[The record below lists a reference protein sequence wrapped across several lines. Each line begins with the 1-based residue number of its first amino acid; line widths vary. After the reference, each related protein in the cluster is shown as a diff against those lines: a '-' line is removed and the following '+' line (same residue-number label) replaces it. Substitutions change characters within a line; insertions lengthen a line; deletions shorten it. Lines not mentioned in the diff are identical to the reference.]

1 MRRAIRLYR
10 ICPLRCIPIPL
21 RTSAEEMGYR
31 LMEFTQRPRW
41 SSAFANLWGSI
52 SPQGVLMNPGK
63 SITFMDYGEPVGVE
77 AEFLRKPGEELYR
90 YLNQNV
96 SPPDSEGS
104 QRMTIRYRTDQ
115 EFTKKE
121 EAFMYSPSIRRV
133 RHQPSFR
140 RQDKF
145 PNQAQTSDDST
156 GRDAWEFT
164 WRVVGT
170 DVLHQTVRFPTT
182 RPTIVVGNT
191 NDGVL
196 HEVRTT
202 DLKLMGDAYPHYTTD
217 GGVEC
222 YVVEARAR
230 EDWLPNYYAPRI
242 LYWLEKHSFYPLR
255 VEQYGQDGK
264 LAFVEVRL
272 STMFNPTLGD
282 RGYGPFFLL
291 YWDIASDIMSYNVRD
306 NHRVKQWT
314 PDEQK
319 FFFYPDF
326 MRRQWYLDTSVKS
339 QAEVSHPDQFFLRP
353 ALDEEKFPG
362 ERPIQLPDEVAAH
375 IQAQEAAGRLVFE
388 AEDAA
393 IRPESAATAVF
404 ARGGAIERQSD
415 ANGIG
420 NRGLRAKA
428 RTSRAHRAALNH
440 CNICHQSGAL
450 KCEAPAILRS
460 PVSRSK
466 TCYKVSLD
474 RYGESL
480 EDAMDFAHST
490 VIIALLVALGI
501 SQAISFA
508 LQARVLQRIHDE
520 SNETLAATRITLDA
534 AIKILQQMN
543 VKA

>member
-1 MRRAIRLYR
+1 MKIQTHLFLTILLMREERQATWMVRFWFGVTLMLVMAGVLVTSVSAAESVRAQDRTWKTVEELS
-10 ICPLRCIPIPL
+10 PQELREVDLATSTPRHPTIPYLPAEAYPY
-21 RTSAEEMGYR
+21 TAPYTAEEMGYR

-41 SSAFANLWGSI
+41 SCAFANLWGSI

-145 PNQAQTSDDST
+145 PNQAQTSDDTT

-202 DLKLMGDAYPHYTTD
+202 DLKLMGDAYPHYTAD

-272 STMFNPTLGD
+272 SAMFNPTLGD
-282 RGYGPFFLL
+282 RGYGPFFFCTG
-291 YWDIASDIMSYNVRD
+291 I
-306 NHRVKQWT
+306 
-314 PDEQK
+314 
-319 FFFYPDF
+319 
-326 MRRQWYLDTSVKS
+326 
-339 QAEVSHPDQFFLRP
+339 
-353 ALDEEKFPG
+353 
-362 ERPIQLPDEVAAH
+362 LP
-375 IQAQEAAGRLVFE
+375 
-388 AEDAA
+388 
-393 IRPESAATAVF
+393 
-404 ARGGAIERQSD
+404 
-415 ANGIG
+415 
-420 NRGLRAKA
+420 
-428 RTSRAHRAALNH
+428 RTSCRT
-440 CNICHQSGAL
+440 
-450 KCEAPAILRS
+450 
-460 PVSRSK
+460 
-466 TCYKVSLD
+466 TC
-474 RYGESL
+474 
-480 EDAMDFAHST
+480 
-490 VIIALLVALGI
+490 VITI
-501 SQAISFA
+501 
-508 LQARVLQRIHDE
+508 E
-520 SNETLAATRITLDA
+520 
-534 AIKILQQMN
+534 
-543 VKA
+543 